1 MRMTDLIRR
10 GNSVVDQNG
19 VDWLVITDPDPVTGE
34 FLCMSEEGGR
44 GKGNIHV
51 VVVKDAEAV

>member
-1 MRMTDLIRR
+1 MSDLIRR
-10 GNSVVDQNG
+10 GLSVVDQDG

-34 FLCMSEEGGR
+34 FVCLSEECGR
-44 GKGNIHV
+44 GRGNINI